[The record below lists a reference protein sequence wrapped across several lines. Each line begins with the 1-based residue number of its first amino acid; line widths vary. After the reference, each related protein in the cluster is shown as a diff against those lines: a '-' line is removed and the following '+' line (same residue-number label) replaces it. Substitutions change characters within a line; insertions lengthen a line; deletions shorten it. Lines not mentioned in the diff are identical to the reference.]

1 MRLRRPRSDHRTSAI
16 PGRLR
21 ASARS
26 PVIYSMLA
34 TLGAGCAGVSAE
46 RGHDRVSSIVR
57 ERTGQRTQWE
67 KGPPDQAAIA
77 AWVRQVTAAGLT
89 RQRAVEIALVHSP
102 SLSQVYEELGI
113 SQADMVQA
121 GLLKNPSFG
130 ADLGFAL
137 TSGAT
142 REVRLSLVQDFLDL
156 FVLPLR
162 KEIARDQFE
171 SDTLRVAHAALET
184 VAEVE
189 KSFVAAQARAE
200 LVAYRRTVVEAAAA
214 SAELTDRQFEAGNV
228 SQLQR
233 ATDRATYEQAR
244 LDLTREELELLESRE
259 RINRLLGLWGDTA
272 SWRFAEA
279 LPELPPAD
287 PKLENLEVLAMRQRL
302 DVALAQRQA
311 ALLAKAVGLARSTR
325 LIGRLDVGVDAHQD
339 PDGPRVLGPNLV
351 IELPIFDQR
360 QAVIARLEAQQ
371 RQQERRVAAATTD
384 ARSEVRLAEARLRA
398 ARQTAVHYRDVLL
411 PLRKEVV
418 DQSLLHY
425 NGMFISPFQL
435 LAAKQGE
442 IEARRGY
449 MEALRD
455 YWGAR
460 AELARALGG
469 ALPPIAQATS
479 PSSPAAPVPAAA
491 GPAPP
496 PTVPSTL
503 ATPAAPETN
512 HEEEHEGHHAH

>member
-1 MRLRRPRSDHRTSAI
+1 MRLRRPRSDPRTAGA
-16 PGRLR
+16 PRPFV
-21 ASARS
+21 ASLRS
-26 PVIYSMLA
+26 PVTCLVLA
-34 TLGAGCAGVSAE
+34 SLGAGCASVSPE
-46 RGHDRVSSIVR
+46 RGHDRVSTIVR
-57 ERTGQRTQWE
+57 ERTGARTQWE

-77 AWVRQVTAAGLT
+77 AWVRRVTAAGLT
-89 RQRAVEIALVHSP
+89 RERAVDQILVNSP
-102 SLSQVYEELGI
+102 SLAQVYEDLGI

-121 GLLKNPSFG
+121 GLLTNPSLG

-184 VAEVE
+184 VADVE

-200 LVAYRRTVVEAAAA
+200 LVAQRGTVVEAAAA
-214 SAELTDRQFEAGNV
+214 SAELTDRQFDAGNV

-244 LDLTREELELLESRE
+244 LDLTREELELLEARE
-259 RINRLLGLWGDTA
+259 RINRLLGLWGDTT
-272 SWRFAEA
+272 SWRFAEP
-279 LPELPPAD
+279 LPELPGVD
-287 PKLENLEVLAMRQRL
+287 PKLENLEAFAMRQRL
-302 DVALAQRQA
+302 DVVLAERRA
-311 ALLAKAVGLARSTR
+311 AMLAKAVGLARSTR

-411 PLRKEVV
+411 PLRKDVV

-442 IEARRGY
+442 IDARRGY
-449 MEALRD
+449 LEALRD

-469 ALPPIAQATS
+469 SLPPAPPGTS
-479 PSSPAAPVPAAA
+479 RPSPPAAA
-491 GPAPP
+491 APP
-496 PTVPSTL
+496 AARPTTPVPS
-503 ATPAAPETN
+503 APGTN
-512 HEEEHEGHHAH
+512 HEEDHHAH

>member
-1 MRLRRPRSDHRTSAI
+1 MAVQVQEIRNK
-16 PGRLR
+16 
-21 ASARS
+21 
-26 PVIYSMLA
+26 
-34 TLGAGCAGVSAE
+34 
-46 RGHDRVSSIVR
+46 RVTV
-57 ERTGQRTQWE
+57 
-67 KGPPDQAAIA
+67 
-77 AWVRQVTAAGLT
+77 AGLT
-89 RQRAVEIALVHSP
+89 RERAVEIALVNSP
-102 SLSQVYEELGI
+102 ELGQTYEDLGI

-121 GLLKNPSFG
+121 GLLANPSLG

-142 REVRLSLVQDFLDL
+142 REVRLSLVQNFLDL

-189 KSFVAAQARAE
+189 KSFVAAQARAD

-214 SAELTDRQFEAGNV
+214 SAELADRQFEAGNV

-233 ATDRATYEQAR
+233 ATDQAAYEQAR
-244 LDLTREELELLESRE
+244 LDLTREELELLEARE
-259 RINRLLGLWGDTA
+259 RINRLLGLWGETT
-272 SWRFAEA
+272 SWRFAET
-279 LPELPPAD
+279 LPELPANE
-287 PKLENLEVLAMRQRL
+287 PKLDNLEAFAMRQRL
-302 DVALAQRQA
+302 DVAMAQRRA

-325 LIGRLDVGVDAHQD
+325 AIGRLDVGVDAHQD

-371 RQQERRVAAATTD
+371 RQQERRVTATTTD
-384 ARSEVRLAEARLRA
+384 ARSEVRLANARFRA
-398 ARQTAVHYRDVLL
+398 ARETVIHYRDVLV
-411 PLRKEVV
+411 PLRKDVV

-442 IEARRGY
+442 IDARRGY
-449 MEALRD
+449 VESLRD

-469 ALPPIAQATS
+469 ALPPAPAQAAGPRP
-479 PSSPAAPVPAAA
+479 PSAPAAPPAKPTLPAAVPPVPE
-491 GPAPP
+491 GPAH
-496 PTVPSTL
+496 
-503 ATPAAPETN
+503 N
-512 HEEEHEGHHAH
+512 HEESHHAH